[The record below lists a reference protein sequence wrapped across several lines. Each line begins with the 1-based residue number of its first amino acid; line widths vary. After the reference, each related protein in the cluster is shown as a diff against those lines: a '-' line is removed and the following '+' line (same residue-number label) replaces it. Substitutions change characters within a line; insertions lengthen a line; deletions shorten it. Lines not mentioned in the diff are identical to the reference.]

1 MFFVFSIVLSND
13 MKTSSFS
20 LFSSTTSGCSS
31 VNVVSGS
38 FLSTFAGP
46 EYGGGAIIDATDDA
60 IERAANVEKPRF
72 SNLKSFY

>member
-1 MFFVFSIVLSND
+1 MFLVFSIVLSND

-31 VNVVSGS
+31 VNVVSDS
-38 FLSTFAGP
+38 FLSTFSGP

-60 IERAANVEKPRF
+60 IERAANVEKPIF
-72 SNLKSFY
+72 D